1 MGSMKVAVLGATGVV
16 GREMLRTLEERA
28 FPVDELVPLSSRRS
42 AGVRLTF
49 RGADVE
55 VRAVDGARFEGVDV
69 ALFSAGA
76 SASREWAPPAVA
88 SGAVVVDNSS
98 AFRMDPEVPLV
109 IPEINAE
116 AVASHRGIVAN
127 PNCTAITALMAVSPL
142 HRAAGLTRMVV
153 SSYQSVS
160 GAGRR
165 GVAELLEQ
173 VEKLRGQEEDLG
185 HADAGALPAGEV
197 FGRTIAYNVLPRG
210 GTFGKDGSTSEEAKM
225 VDESR
230 KILGLPELDVAA
242 TVVRVPVVVGHSVSL
257 LVEFDRQLSPG
268 EAREALADAP
278 GVVLIDDPASDLFPT
293 PLDAAGRD
301 EILVGRIRRAGRR
314 LDALQLFAVGDNL
327 RKGAAL
333 NAVQIAELLASAS
346 R

>member
-28 FPVDELVPLSSRRS
+28 FPVDQLVPLASRRS

-49 RGADVE
+49 RGADEE
-55 VRAVDGARFEGVDV
+55 VRAVDEARFEGVDV
-69 ALFSAGA
+69 ALFSPGA
-76 SASREWAPPAVA
+76 SASREWAPRAVA
-88 SGAVVVDNSS
+88 AGAVVVDNSS

-127 PNCTAITALMAVSPL
+127 PNCTAITALMAVAPL

-242 TVVRVPVVVGHSVSL
+242 TVVRVPVVVGHSVSV
-257 LVEFDRQLSPG
+257 LVEFDRPLSPG